1 MTVKYKLLALAGA
14 GLVGAL
20 LISGVGFYV
29 QDRAATERAKQAVVE
44 TALRNHVD
52 GDMMHDAIRADVLA
66 AILGARNDDPEAIR
80 DAQEELE
87 VHAARF
93 RRNLRENASL
103 PLEPEVAKRVSD
115 VTPALENYIASG
127 QAITRLAL
135 DSPAEV
141 EHRLPTFLQAF
152 GELEDV
158 GEVLST
164 ELETVADSTHGRL
177 AAIEARSRRLQI
189 GALVGFGLFHPVG
202 FAMVAH
208 GSGPEELGRRMGG
221 FTAVGDIGRVGVAA
235 CVTLLVALA
244 GWRRTALAYGCVPA
258 VLALGLYAASRGS
271 PARSGPEESGG
282 KARGLRRN
290 RRFLLATASGFI
302 DALASSSLFV
312 FIPFL
317 YIHRGASTALLGSLS
332 GAFFVGNMLGKV
344 VLGRIADRL
353 GSRKVFVLSEL
364 LMAGLL
370 VALGAAKSLPALVVV
385 SVLLGAVTKGTVPVL
400 NTIIAASVP
409 DRRLFDKA
417 FGAGAFA
424 NGVAAAA
431 APLLFGW
438 VIDERGIVAVFGVCA
453 AFAVAAVVPVAVGA
467 LLERRAAA

>member
-1 MTVKYKLLALAGA
+1 MRGITGRLG
-14 GLVGAL
+14 GLVRDPASQL
-20 LISGVGFYV
+20 GF
-29 QDRAATERAKQAVVE
+29 
-44 TALRNHVD
+44 LHVLND
-52 GDMMHDAIRADVLA
+52 GW
-66 AILGARNDDPEAIR
+66 
-80 DAQEELE
+80 
-87 VHAARF
+87 F
-93 RRNLRENASL
+93 ASL
-103 PLEPEVAKRVSD
+103 PLLLPFIQGELGIDFAQVGLLSSLLSLAGVA
-115 VTPALENYIASG
+115 
-127 QAITRLAL
+127 LAL
-135 DSPAEV
+135 PAASIARKAGGLRTLV
-141 EHRLPTFLQAF
+141 AGALLYSLAF
-152 GELEDV
+152 VAV
-158 GEVLST
+158 GLSSGFPSLVLSF
-164 ELETVADSTHGRL
+164 GL
-177 AAIEARSRRLQI
+177 AS
-189 GALVGFGLFHPVG
+189 VGFGLFHPVG

-208 GSGPEELGRRMGG
+208 SSGPGELGRRMGG

-235 CVTLLVALA
+235 CVTLLVALS

-271 PARSGPEESGG
+271 PARSGPEEAGV

-317 YIHRGASTALLGSLS
+317 FIHRGASTALLGSLS

-370 VALGAAKSLPALVVV
+370 VALGAAKSLPALGVV

-424 NGVAAAA
+424 NGVAAVA

-453 AFAVAAVVPVAVGA
+453 AFAVAAVVPVALGA

>member
-1 MTVKYKLLALAGA
+1 MRGMKGRLG
-14 GLVGAL
+14 GLVRDPASQL
-20 LISGVGFYV
+20 GF
-29 QDRAATERAKQAVVE
+29 
-44 TALRNHVD
+44 LHVLND
-52 GDMMHDAIRADVLA
+52 GW
-66 AILGARNDDPEAIR
+66 
-80 DAQEELE
+80 
-87 VHAARF
+87 F
-93 RRNLRENASL
+93 ASL
-103 PLEPEVAKRVSD
+103 PLLLPFIQGELGIDFAQVGLLSSLLSLAGVA
-115 VTPALENYIASG
+115 
-127 QAITRLAL
+127 LAL
-135 DSPAEV
+135 PAASIARKAGGLRTLV
-141 EHRLPTFLQAF
+141 AGALLYSLAFVAVGLSAGFPSLVLAF
-152 GELEDV
+152 G
-158 GEVLST
+158 
-164 ELETVADSTHGRL
+164 L
-177 AAIEARSRRLQI
+177 AS
-189 GALVGFGLFHPVG
+189 VGFGLFHPVG

-453 AFAVAAVVPVAVGA
+453 AFAVAAVLPVALEA